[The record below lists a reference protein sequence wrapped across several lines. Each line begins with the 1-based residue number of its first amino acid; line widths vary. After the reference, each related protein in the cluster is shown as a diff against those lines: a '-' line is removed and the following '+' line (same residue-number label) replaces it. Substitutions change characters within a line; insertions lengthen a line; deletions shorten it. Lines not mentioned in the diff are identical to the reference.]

1 MDATSPA
8 SANFHA
14 ILVLDKEPSIAFC
27 MRRVMQAIQRA
38 VIHHCVAKAACFLN
52 MHPQGAER
60 GWGMCVQ
67 QLCYQTQSLPSFSDA
82 ALGETIGQNDFE

>member
-52 MHPQGAER
+52 MHPQGA
-60 GWGMCVQ
+60 Q
-67 QLCYQTQSLPSFSDA
+67 QGVGDVCSTTLLPDSISSLFLGCSFGGDNR
-82 ALGETIGQNDFE
+82 TK